1 MKLIQTTL
9 LSVALMIGSLATVTT
24 ASAKEPSLYEVGEYN
39 TLRLEP
45 GLAAPLNS
53 PQTDHYHLGAAM
65 SAKLDLHITPWIS
78 VFPSVTFVALSEGD
92 KDLYGAHQW
101 GTDWAF
107 GLGLR
112 VGRPHDNTNN
122 TGSGWS
128 AYAPWVD
135 AQPVYTRTDQLN
147 RFGLQAATGVYF
159 PTSAARNRWMGP
171 FVGYQEIVDGTDFG
185 GDPTKN
191 HTDSRVAILGL
202 GFEFG
207 VSNHSSPQMA
217 PTLPEVKKDVSEVV
231 VTKDPT
237 LDSPPDPPVVITI
250 HTQLD
255 YKVQFDFDSAKIRD
269 NDPGQL
275 DGLVAAILAHPGCS
289 VVVEGHASD
298 EGHPWAREHNLK
310 LSAQRAEAV
319 LAYLIQHG
327 AAGGAQPATLSAKG
341 FGIDRPIADNSTEE
355 GRAANRRVEF
365 DVTFTITFQQGQVQ
379 Q

>member
-1 MKLIQTTL
+1 MKLIQTAL
-9 LSVALMIGSLATVTT
+9 LSVVLAVTSLVATN
-24 ASAKEPSLYEVGEYN
+24 ASAKEPTIYEPFEYN

-65 SAKLDLHITPWIS
+65 SAKLDLHITPWVS

-112 VGRPHDNTNN
+112 VSRPHDPTNN
-122 TGSGWS
+122 TGHGWS

-135 AQPVYTRTDQLN
+135 AQPIYTRTDQLN
-147 RFGLQAATGVYF
+147 RFGIQGATGVYF
-159 PTSAARNRWMGP
+159 PTSNARTLWMGP
-171 FVGYQEIVDGTDFG
+171 FAGYQEIVDGTSLG
-185 GDPTKN
+185 GDATKN
-191 HTDSRVAILGL
+191 HTDSRVLILGL

-207 VSNHSSPQMA
+207 TSGHPQPPVMA
-217 PTLPEVKKDVSEVV
+217 TPEVKKDVTEVV
-231 VTKDPT
+231 VTQDPT
-237 LDSPPDPPVVITI
+237 PDSPPNPPVVMTV
-250 HTQLD
+250 HTTLD
-255 YKVQFDFDSAKIRD
+255 YKVQFDFDSAKIRES
-269 NDPGQL
+269 DPAQL
-275 DGLVAAILAHPGCS
+275 DSLVAAILNHPGCS
-289 VVVEGHASD
+289 AVVEGFASD

-327 AAGGAQPATLSAKG
+327 AAGGTQPASLSAKG
-341 FGIDRPIADNSTEE
+341 FGVDRPIADNSTEE

-365 DVTFTITFQQGQVQ
+365 NVTFTITFQQAQVQ